1 MSPYERLAQ
10 RARQVVGTTAT
21 DVPSPC
27 ISLCRMNSTTE
38 LCLGCFR
45 TLDEIASWGRMAD
58 ASKLQVHCLDSIVH
72 VAPVNSI
79 KIFLLLDTLYRI
91 MQAQLTS

>member
-10 RARQVVGTTAT
+10 RARLVARAGAT

-27 ISLCRMNSTTE
+27 VSLCRMSSKTE

-45 TLDEIASWGRMAD
+45 TLDEIALWGRMAD
-58 ASKLQVHCLDSIVH
+58 ASKLQVWRSIEQ
-72 VAPVNSI
+72 
-79 KIFLLLDTLYRI
+79 RI
-91 MQAQLTS
+91 AQRQSTPGVEAQREQDA

>member
-10 RARQVVGTTAT
+10 RARQVVETTAT

-27 ISLCRMNSTTE
+27 VSLCRMSSATE

-45 TLDEIASWGRMAD
+45 TLDEIALWGRMAD
-58 ASKLQVHCLDSIVH
+58 ASRLQVWRSIEH
-72 VAPVNSI
+72 
-79 KIFLLLDTLYRI
+79 RI
-91 MQAQLTS
+91 TQRRLTPDRSEPQQEQDA